1 MTICPNCGVGLED
14 SARHCP
20 LCRAPVSV
28 EPETRP
34 LREATYPEHVLNP
47 EDFHRFS
54 PAERRRMFIEIYSVC
69 TAIACVVVGSVE
81 LLIDKRIAWSL
92 YPISSLCYLY
102 LLVCVPVMLGRR
114 RGALYAVIAPATLL
128 FILALDLLDRP
139 NAWFIR
145 LGAPIVLLLETV
157 ATASI
162 ELIARAKRKGVNA
175 ISIALLGVA
184 ALCLGLEAII
194 DASQAKAIFL
204 GWSAVVAV
212 TCVPVAGLLM
222 WLHYRITGQA
232 SLSKLFHI

>member
-1 MTICPNCGVGLED
+1 
-14 SARHCP
+14 
-20 LCRAPVSV
+20 
-28 EPETRP
+28 
-34 LREATYPEHVLNP
+34 
-47 EDFHRFS
+47 
-54 PAERRRMFIEIYSVC
+54 MFIEIYSVC

-184 ALCLGLEAII
+184 GLCLGLEAII